1 MRNAKTCTL
10 LLTLA
15 AVLAGCS
22 STPVDDAATKASDSK
37 SAQTASQPV
46 PAAPAPIPAADAL
59 GGGHLDPNSSISK
72 QRSVYFDFDDAS
84 VKGQFSIMLEQH
96 GKYLVSIPTLTI
108 KVEGNTDDRGS
119 AEYNLALGQRR
130 AESVV
135 RALKIYGV
143 KDNQVEAISWGEE
156 KPMAPGQ
163 NETAWSQNRRADLVY
178 PTK

>member
-10 LLTLA
+10 ALTLA

-22 STPVDDAATKASDSK
+22 STPVDNNAASKAAK
-37 SAQTASQPV
+37 TTQTASQPA
-46 PAAPAPIPAADAL
+46 PAAPAPVAAPEAL
-59 GGGHLDPNSSISK
+59 AAHLDPNSAISK

-84 VKGQFSIMLEQH
+84 VKGQFSSMLEQH
-96 GKYLVSIPTLTI
+96 GKYLVSMPSLTI

-156 KPMAPGQ
+156 KPMASGQ
-163 NETAWSQNRRADLVY
+163 TETAWSQNRRADLVY